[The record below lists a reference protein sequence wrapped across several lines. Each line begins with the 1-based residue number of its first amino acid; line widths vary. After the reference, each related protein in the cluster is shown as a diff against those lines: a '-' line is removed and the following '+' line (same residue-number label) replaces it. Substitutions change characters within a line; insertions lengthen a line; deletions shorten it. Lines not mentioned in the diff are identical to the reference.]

1 MNWDDK
7 GFLLSKTKYN
17 ENSQIVEIYTKD
29 HGKIP
34 GIIFGG
40 TSKRIKNYLQ
50 IGNKL
55 HVNFNSKSDTK
66 IGYFKIE
73 IEEALVPF
81 YFDDNQKLSCIS
93 SAISLIKLLSPEYQK
108 NQFIYSLIDN
118 FFFLLKSDNWIKNYI
133 YWELELLKVLGYELK
148 FEDLVDKKMVENQLI
163 YFSKSV
169 TDKKIV
175 PNFLLDKTSD
185 TESISSLLDGLKII
199 GDYLDKTILKPNNL
213 NHPLNRSRFINTLRL
228 LI

>member
-17 ENSQIVEIYTKD
+17 ENSLIVEIYTKD

-213 NHPLNRSRFINTLRL
+213 NHPLNRSRFINTLR
-228 LI
+228 

>member
-17 ENSQIVEIYTKD
+17 ENSIIVEIYTKD
-29 HGKIP
+29 HGKVP

-40 TSKRIKNYLQ
+40 TSKKIKNYLQ

-93 SAISLIKLLSPEYQK
+93 SAFSLIKLLSPEYQK
-108 NQFIYSLIDN
+108 NQYIYSLMND
-118 FFFLLKSDNWIKNYI
+118 FFLLLKSDTWIKNYI
-133 YWELELLKVLGYELK
+133 FWELELLKVVGYELK
-148 FEDLVDKKMVENQLI
+148 FENLVDKKMVGNELI
-163 YFSKSV
+163 YFSKSI

-175 PNFLLDKTSD
+175 PNFLIDKTSD
-185 TESISSLLDGLKII
+185 IESISSLLDGLKII

-213 NHPLNRSRFINTLRL
+213 NHPLNRSHFINTLR
-228 LI
+228 

>member
-1 MNWDDK
+1 MNWDDT
-7 GFLLSKTKYN
+7 GYLLSKTKYN
-17 ENSQIVEIYTKD
+17 ENSLIVEIYTKN

-40 TSKRIKNYLQ
+40 TSKKIKNYLQ

-81 YFDDNQKLSCIS
+81 YFDDHQKLSCIS
-93 SAISLIKLLSPEYQK
+93 SAISLIKLLSAESQK
-108 NQFIYSLIDN
+108 NQSIYLLIDDL
-118 FFFLLKSDNWIKNYI
+118 FFLLKNDNWIKNYI
-133 YWELELLKVLGYELK
+133 FWELELLKIVGYDLK
-148 FEDLVDKKMVENQLI
+148 FENLVDKKIIGNELK
-163 YFSKSV
+163 YFSKSI
-169 TDKKIV
+169 TDKKII
-175 PNFLLDKTSD
+175 PNFLIDKNSD
-185 TESISSLLDGLKII
+185 IENISFLLDGLKII

-213 NHPLNRSRFINTLRL
+213 NHPLNRSRFINTLR
-228 LI
+228 

>member
-17 ENSQIVEIYTKD
+17 ENSLIVEIYTKD

-40 TSKRIKNYLQ
+40 TSKKIKNYLQ

-118 FFFLLKSDNWIKNYI
+118 FYLLLKSDNWIKNYI

-169 TDKKIV
+169 IDKKIV

-213 NHPLNRSRFINTLRL
+213 NHPLNRSRFINTLR
-228 LI
+228 

>member
-17 ENSQIVEIYTKD
+17 ENSIIVEIYTKD

-40 TSKRIKNYLQ
+40 TSKKIKNYLQ

-66 IGYFKIE
+66 IGYFRIE

-93 SAISLIKLLSPEYQK
+93 SAVSLIKLLSPEYQK
-108 NQFIYSLIDN
+108 NQYIYSLIDD
-118 FFFLLKSDNWIKNYI
+118 FFLLLKSNTWIKNYI
-133 YWELELLKVLGYELK
+133 FWELELLKVVGYELK
-148 FEDLVDKKMVENQLI
+148 FENLVDKKMVGNELV
-163 YFSKSV
+163 YFSKSI

-175 PNFLLDKTSD
+175 PNFLIDKTSD
-185 TESISSLLDGLKII
+185 IESISSLLDGLKII

-213 NHPLNRSRFINTLRL
+213 NHPLNRSHFINTLR
-228 LI
+228 

>member
-17 ENSQIVEIYTKD
+17 ENSIIVEIYTKD

-40 TSKRIKNYLQ
+40 TSKKIKNYLQ

-55 HVNFNSKSDTK
+55 YVNYNSKSDSK

-81 YFDDNQKLSCIS
+81 YFDDKQKLSCIS
-93 SAISLIKLLSPEYQK
+93 SAISLIKLLSAEYQK
-108 NQFIYSLIDN
+108 NQFLYFLIDD
-118 FFFLLKSDNWIKNYI
+118 FFILLKNDNWIKNYI
-133 YWELELLKVLGYELK
+133 FWELELLKVVGYELK
-148 FEDLVDKKMVENQLI
+148 FENLIDKKIVGNELI
-163 YFSKSV
+163 YFSKSI
-169 TDKKIV
+169 TDKKII
-175 PNFLLDKTSD
+175 PNFLIDKTSD
-185 TESISSLLDGLKII
+185 IESISSLLDGLKII

-213 NHPLNRSRFINTLRL
+213 NHPLNRSRFINTLR
-228 LI
+228 

>member
-1 MNWDDK
+1 M
-7 GFLLSKTKYN
+7 
-17 ENSQIVEIYTKD
+17 
-29 HGKIP
+29 
-34 GIIFGG
+34 
-40 TSKRIKNYLQ
+40 
-50 IGNKL
+50 
-55 HVNFNSKSDTK
+55 
-66 IGYFKIE
+66 
-73 IEEALVPF
+73 
-81 YFDDNQKLSCIS
+81 
-93 SAISLIKLLSPEYQK
+93 
-108 NQFIYSLIDN
+108 
-118 FFFLLKSDNWIKNYI
+118 LKSDNWIKNYI

-213 NHPLNRSRFINTLRL
+213 NHPLNRSRFINTLR
-228 LI
+228 

>member
-17 ENSQIVEIYTKD
+17 ENSIIVEIYTKD
-29 HGKIP
+29 HGKVP

-40 TSKRIKNYLQ
+40 TSKKIKNYLQ

-73 IEEALVPF
+73 IEEALVPS

-93 SAISLIKLLSPEYQK
+93 SAVSLIKLLSPEYQK
-108 NQFIYSLIDN
+108 NQYIYSLIDD
-118 FFFLLKSDNWIKNYI
+118 FFLLLKSDTWIKNYI
-133 YWELELLKVLGYELK
+133 FWELELLKVVGYELK
-148 FEDLVDKKMVENQLI
+148 FENLVDKKMVGNELI
-163 YFSKSV
+163 YFSKSI

-175 PNFLLDKTSD
+175 PNFLIDKTSD
-185 TESISSLLDGLKII
+185 IESISTLLDGLKII

-213 NHPLNRSRFINTLRL
+213 NHPLNRSHFINTLR
-228 LI
+228 

>member
-17 ENSQIVEIYTKD
+17 ENSLIVEIYTKD

-40 TSKRIKNYLQ
+40 TSKKIKNYLQ

-213 NHPLNRSRFINTLRL
+213 NHPLNRSRFINTLK
-228 LI
+228 

>member
-1 MNWDDK
+1 MNWDDT

-17 ENSQIVEIYTKD
+17 ENSLIVEIYTKN

-40 TSKRIKNYLQ
+40 TSKKMKNYLQ

-73 IEEALVPF
+73 IEEATAPI
-81 YFDDNQKLSCIS
+81 YFDDHQKLSCIS
-93 SAISLIKLLSPEYQK
+93 SAISLIKLLSAEFQK
-108 NQFIYSLIDN
+108 NQLIYFLIVD
-118 FFFLLKSDNWIKNYI
+118 FFLLLKEDNWVKKYI
-133 YWELELLKVLGYELK
+133 FWELELLKIVGYDLK
-148 FEDLVDKKMVENQLI
+148 FESLVDKKIIGNELK
-163 YFSKSV
+163 YFSKSIN
-169 TDKKIV
+169 DKKII
-175 PNFLLDKTSD
+175 PNFLIDKNPNV
-185 TESISSLLDGLKII
+185 ESIPSLLNGLKII

-213 NHPLNRSRFINTLRL
+213 NHPLNRSRFINTLK
-228 LI
+228 

>member
-17 ENSQIVEIYTKD
+17 ENSLIVEIYTKD
-29 HGKIP
+29 HGKVP

-40 TSKRIKNYLQ
+40 TSKKIKNYLQ

-73 IEEALVPF
+73 IEEALVPS

-93 SAISLIKLLSPEYQK
+93 SAVSLIKLLSPEYQK
-108 NQFIYSLIDN
+108 NQYIYSLIDD
-118 FFFLLKSDNWIKNYI
+118 FFLLLKSDTWIKNYI
-133 YWELELLKVLGYELK
+133 FWELELLKVVGYELK
-148 FEDLVDKKMVENQLI
+148 FENLVDKKMVGNELI
-163 YFSKSV
+163 YFSKSI
-169 TDKKIV
+169 TDKKII
-175 PNFLLDKTSD
+175 PNFLIDKTSD
-185 TESISSLLDGLKII
+185 IESISSLLDGLKII

-213 NHPLNRSRFINTLRL
+213 NHPLNRSHFINTLR
-228 LI
+228 